1 MIQYETI
8 YLQIGSTEREVE
20 VQFTYQPEVKPRLTG
35 NPDYQHDGEPEQF
48 DIVSLL
54 DVKTK
59 TFIASDCDKY
69 NFIALVEDEI
79 KELIKE
85 ARSQV

>member
-20 VQFTYQPEVKPRLTG
+20 VQFTYQPGIDPCLTG
-35 NPDYQHDGEPEQF
+35 NPDLQCEGEPEQF
-48 DIVSLL
+48 EIVSLF

-59 TFIASDCDKY
+59 TFIASDSDKS

-79 KELIKE
+79 LEMIKE
-85 ARSQV
+85 ARSQI